1 MRRLGKHLLISVA
14 LLTTVAMPASG
25 QTASPISLQVSGLWS
40 LPFSGGLSGV
50 QAGPGVEAQ
59 LRYNP
64 GVFSFGVGAE
74 ISWHDTRVMGRS
86 VKLTGAFLE
95 PRFVIQTGS
104 ERVAPYLSARI
115 AISQTTFEIANR
127 TNTAT
132 ATGFTANGG
141 GGLLI
146 VLGSSVNLD
155 LGATF
160 GRKKIGSATVPTT
173 PPTVFDLGSGNNVII
188 RVGLAIGL

>member
-40 LPFSGGLSGV
+40 LPFSGGFPECSRSRRRSATSL
-50 QAGPGVEAQ
+50 Q
-59 LRYNP
+59 P

-74 ISWHDTRVMGRS
+74 ISWHDIGVMGRS

-115 AISQTTFEIANR
+115 AISQTIFETANR
-127 TNTAT
+127 TST

>member
-1 MRRLGKHLLISVA
+1 MRHLGKHALTVVA
-14 LLTTVAMPASG
+14 SLATLALPASA

-40 LPFSGGLSGV
+40 LPFSGGLSRV

-74 ISWHDTRVMGRS
+74 ISWHDTGVSGRS

-127 TNTAT
+127 SST

-155 LGATF
+155 LGATL
-160 GRKKIGSATVPTT
+160 GREKIGSATVPTT